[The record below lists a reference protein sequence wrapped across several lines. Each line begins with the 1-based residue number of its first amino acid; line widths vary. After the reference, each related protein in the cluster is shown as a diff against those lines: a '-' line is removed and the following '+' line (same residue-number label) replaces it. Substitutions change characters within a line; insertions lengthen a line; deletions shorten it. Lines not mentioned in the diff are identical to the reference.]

1 MKVMFTAG
9 TQFAFPR
16 MAEVVQGVARL
27 QPEWALVFQAGPGAT
42 LETFT
47 EFSNVQAAELFTADR
62 FQEFFDAADLVVTHA
77 GMGNIIACLE
87 HGKPCMLLPR
97 QARLGEHRNDHQIDT
112 ARAITQR
119 YPVPVFNDTASLA
132 AAVLAPAN
140 WPVGLKDAPS
150 QMVTARAEFTKG
162 LNQLLQVL

>member
-1 MKVMFTAG
+1 MKVLFTAG

-16 MAEVVQGVARL
+16 MAEVVQEVARR
-27 QPEWALVFQAGPGAT
+27 QSEWALVFQAGPGAMVD
-42 LETFT
+42 TFT
-47 EFSNVQAAELFTADR
+47 DMANVQAAELFSAGR

-97 QARLGEHRNDHQIDT
+97 QARLSEHRNDHQIDT

-119 YPVPVFNDTASLA
+119 YPVPVFNDTPSLV
-132 AAVLAPAN
+132 AAVLAPAD
-140 WPVGLKDAPS
+140 WPVGLKDAPD
-150 QMVTARAEFTKG
+150 QMATARAEFTKG
-162 LNQLLQVL
+162 LNQLLQAL